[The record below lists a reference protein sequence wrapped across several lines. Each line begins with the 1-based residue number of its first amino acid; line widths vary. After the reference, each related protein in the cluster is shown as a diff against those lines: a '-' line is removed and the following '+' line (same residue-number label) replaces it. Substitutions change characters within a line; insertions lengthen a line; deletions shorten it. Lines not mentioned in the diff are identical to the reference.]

1 MNTLKLS
8 LQGYDLIKHYES
20 LHDGD
25 LTQIGLQ
32 PKMCPAGVWTIGW
45 GHAVVYKGRLLKGE
59 QNKKLALSLYPDLS
73 EDEADKLLIEDAQ
86 LREKQVNDL
95 GLQLEQ
101 YEFDSLVSFVF
112 NEGIGNLKTSTLLK
126 RIIAKKNK
134 EHVTNDMIKEAFGRF
149 KYASGIVLPGLV
161 YRRKTEAELFI
172 NNILTFFN

>member
-1 MNTLKLS
+1 MNDLTINEI
-8 LQGYDLIKHYES
+8 GYNLIKHYES

-25 LTQIGLQ
+25 LSQIGLQ

-59 QNKKLALSLYPDLS
+59 QNKKLALSLYPKLS
-73 EDEADKLLIEDAQ
+73 EEESGKLLVEDAQ

-95 GLQLEQ
+95 RLKLEQ
-101 YEFDSLVSFVF
+101 YEFDALVSFVF
-112 NEGIGNLKTSTLLK
+112 NEGIGNLKSSTLLR
-126 RIIAKKNK
+126 RIIARKNN
-134 EHVTNDMIKEAFGRF
+134 EHVTDDMIREAFGRF

-161 YRRKTEAELFI
+161 FRRQSEAELFI